1 MSNKEWL
8 WMDDLNEEGYP
19 LKKIKRIKNE
29 WCEHRLKFRN
39 VSQLFLRAL
48 TADITDLAISYEKLL
63 KFKFETG
70 AWVHTV

>member
-29 WCEHRLKFRN
+29 IKRN
-39 VSQLFLRAL
+39 KAKNNSRR
-48 TADITDLAISYEKLL
+48 TRGGDSIDKGGEGADY
-63 KFKFETG
+63 
-70 AWVHTV
+70 